1 MAFYFKKIINGKIRF
16 FLLHLLND
24 LLLKYKLTLDSLLLD
39 YDEKRYPTVSQLKNK
54 IVLRVKIK
62 NNCRNGKLTNA
73 NY

>member
-62 NNCRNGKLTNA
+62 IIN
-73 NY
+73 